1 MPNLSQ
7 LLTTKAKPEHL
18 RLFNACKDLHSQLTD
33 IDNIYVCG
41 GYVRDL
47 IMGNQTEDID
57 LCIEGNSKKFSTML
71 SERLNLGKPHESQ
84 FLTFKFVG
92 GKGKDNVKSIDIV
105 TCRDETYPTPASLP
119 DVIPSSIDKDLNRRD
134 FTVNAMAISLTDQHW
149 GDLIDPSNGFGDIM
163 RKRIRVLHDASFID
177 DPTRVFRAVRYAT
190 RLGFNIDTHT
200 TELIT
205 NAIGNVDLLS
215 GTRVRHEFEHILKEP
230 KVCEML
236 RKAEDLGLLG
246 AITPALRVG
255 PKALE
260 ITSDLL
266 KESSGDLQLEDLLAR
281 VTFGLNTDE
290 AKLTSSRFD
299 GPKSWTDSISGNAKL
314 ASVVGILDN
323 PTITRSEIADV
334 LDDIPLQCIRA
345 YIATGSTLPRR
356 GRLIDYLQTIR
367 FEGPE
372 ITGEDLMAAGVPEG
386 PTIGQLLELVKRAR
400 LDRKVNSKKEEMD
413 LARSRLPEFLTH
425 DEDA

>member
-1 MPNLSQ
+1 
-7 LLTTKAKPEHL
+7 
-18 RLFNACKDLHSQLTD
+18 
-33 IDNIYVCG
+33 
-41 GYVRDL
+41 
-47 IMGNQTEDID
+47 
-57 LCIEGNSKKFSTML
+57 
-71 SERLNLGKPHESQ
+71 
-84 FLTFKFVG
+84 
-92 GKGKDNVKSIDIV
+92 
-105 TCRDETYPTPASLP
+105 
-119 DVIPSSIDKDLNRRD
+119 
-134 FTVNAMAISLTDQHW
+134 
-149 GDLIDPSNGFGDIM
+149 M

-386 PTIGQLLELVKRAR
+386 PIIGQLLELVKRAR